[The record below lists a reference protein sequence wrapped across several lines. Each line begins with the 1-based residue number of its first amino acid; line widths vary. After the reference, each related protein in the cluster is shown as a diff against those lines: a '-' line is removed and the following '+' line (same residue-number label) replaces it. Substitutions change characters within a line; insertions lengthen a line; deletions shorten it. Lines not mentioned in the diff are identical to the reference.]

1 MVLTGRA
8 VDQPW
13 VQVLVQGVGR
23 NGSGPFPHP
32 FLYRETTNS
41 SLTLLR
47 PNCPALGK
55 EGKEILQAI
64 NQSHKSTRSTRSIV
78 PSIYFLDRHLKI
90 FKATLQFC
98 KERYESREPYLACIK
113 PWVQPLQN
121 INHYHPFLVQSILS
135 AHQKDTDKQEALGP
149 FALVGSSPSTQEFF
163 TDCPQSEK
171 KIRLKNE
178 IRLCILNDGNLE
190 RGLY

>member
-1 MVLTGRA
+1 M
-8 VDQPW
+8 
-13 VQVLVQGVGR
+13 VQGPLPILFFIGKQQTVHLHCSDPIAQPLGR
-23 NGSGPFPHP
+23 KKKKFSK
-32 FLYRETTNS
+32 LSQE
-41 SLTLLR
+41 
-47 PNCPALGK
+47 
-55 EGKEILQAI
+55 AI
-64 NQSHKSTRSTRSIV
+64 NQSHKSAKSTRSIV

-113 PWVQPLQN
+113 PWVQPLQK
-121 INHYHPFLVQSILS
+121 INHYHAFSVQSILS

-149 FALVGSSPSTQEFF
+149 FALAGSSPSTQEFF
-163 TDCPQSEK
+163 TDRPQSEK